1 MTGFCRACN
10 VRRRLRFPEMEETR
24 LSALVRVGRT
34 AAKSY
39 GKDEAGRAAAA
50 LSFYTLF
57 SLVPMMF
64 LIVAVVGFIF
74 DDVDRVNS
82 IVQQVETAAGEKVSE
97 QIADLLELAKDQAG
111 ASLGIGIFLTVFS
124 ASGIFLQVQG
134 VLNRIFKVPTER
146 TKGLVAM
153 LWKRG
158 IAFVSAVVLAVL
170 ATTPMMAVAVIRYVN
185 RSLVPDDLSWLR
197 TLLAFGVPVVSV
209 LILIGVVGVTFQTMT
224 AVRISWRAARRGG
237 AFTALSGLLAAY
249 LVGAIIGEVGDE
261 GTLGALGG
269 VAILLF
275 FFNLMW
281 QVYLFG
287 AEVTKVYA
295 GELRSGAGEELPLG
309 AEPLLSA
316 DTEAPS
322 TNTGLA
328 GIFGLALGFALGR
341 RYRRR

>member
-1 MTGFCRACN
+1 MEDTALGTLVN
-10 VRRRLRFPEMEETR
+10 VGK
-24 LSALVRVGRT
+24 SAAR
-34 AAKSY
+34 SY
-39 GKDEAGRAAAA
+39 GEDEAGRAAAA

-64 LIVAVVGFIF
+64 LIVAIAGFVLG
-74 DDVDRVNS
+74 DVDRLNS
-82 IVQQVETAAGEKVSE
+82 TVAQVETAAGEKVAE

-111 ASLGIGIFLTVFS
+111 TSLGIGIALTIFS

-134 VLNRIFKVPTER
+134 VLNRIFDVPTER

-158 IAFVSAVVLAVL
+158 IAFVSALVLALLAISPVLAV
-170 ATTPMMAVAVIRYVN
+170 AVVQYVN
-185 RSLVPDDLSWLR
+185 RSLIPDDLTWLR
-197 TLLAFGVPVVSV
+197 TLLAFGVPILSI
-209 LILIGVVGVTFQTMT
+209 LILVGVVGLTFQTMT
-224 AVRISWRAARRGG
+224 AVRIPWRAARRGG
-237 AFTALSGLLAAY
+237 VFTAITGLLAAY
-249 LVGAIIGEVGDE
+249 LVGAIIGRVGDS

-295 GELRSGAGEELPLG
+295 GELSAKAPIQATTGPGSSTPGRAVTESAG
-309 AEPLLSA
+309 
-316 DTEAPS
+316 
-322 TNTGLA
+322 TGLA
-328 GIFGLALGFALGR
+328 GIFGLALGYLLGR
-341 RYRRR
+341 RRR